1 MKYMLITRKFD
12 TNRKPESNF
21 QIEYYENGLVSLRTH
36 SGAFLSVKKNGT
48 LSTKTIEHNVPVK
61 PDMLTPSNN
70 PFRGDR
76 VQHSTLPD
84 GIGQGELF
92 EMLLANRTV
101 IALRS
106 EVGFIGLHEAG
117 VGDAATSSTTS
128 TSEQASKSEE
138 AATVHPPAAAVSECR
153 LACNSQRPSH
163 WLIEHISAADSKR
176 ISHLRGMLRGN
187 TVGQHRLYVFEIK

>member
-1 MKYMLITRKFD
+1 MCV

-21 QIEYYENGLVSLRTH
+21 QIEYYENGLVSLRTQ

-48 LSTKTIEHNVPVK
+48 LSTKTIEHTVPVK
-61 PDMLTPSNN
+61 PDMVTPSNN

-76 VQHSTLPD
+76 VQHSALPD

-106 EVGFIGLHEAG
+106 EVGFIGLSKE
-117 VGDAATSSTTS
+117 GDAITSSI
-128 TSEQASKSEE
+128 TSEQVSAGEQ
-138 AATVHPPAAAVSECR
+138 APVPAVSEGR
-153 LACNSQRPSH
+153 LVCNTQRPSH
-163 WLIEHISAADSKR
+163 WLIEHISVADSKR
-176 ISHLRGMLRGN
+176 ISHLRGMLWGN
-187 TVGQHRLYVFEIK
+187 IVGKA